1 MFAVFDFY
9 VYIFKCVFVRAGIFK
24 RYIYEFDVKIRA
36 VKLFRAVCLAVCA
49 FDNLKV
55 NPCKRQD
62 FCKFAERV
70 CNQHNAVYYLHK
82 STAVHNERA
91 YVKQPEVAFYT
102 DKNIHTK
109 RNKRTHNG
117 NNRAC
122 FCRA

>member
-1 MFAVFDFY
+1 MNDQHPQLAASCRVAFA
-9 VYIFKCVFVRAGIFK
+9 
-24 RYIYEFDVKIRA
+24 
-36 VKLFRAVCLAVCA
+36 A
-49 FDNLKV
+49 FLHDLG
-55 NPCKRQD
+55 
-62 FCKFAERV
+62 KFAERV